1 MHISLA
7 EKNPWM
13 IAYADITVVF
23 SMFRHP
29 HVRGDLIDQLQ
40 KILLTAAYVLL
51 IFLSPLLDISALYD
65 ASTAQEAPSLAQPR
79 LAIPLESALG
89 EMTVYR
95 GGHLNHSYHF
105 IMDKLWNNDT
115 RTEFV
120 RIDFQLAI
128 NFEPDSSPLSAHP
141 HLRKRPADRTSTEWL
156 YVPAWHRVRIIP
168 YRSVD
173 PLLRS
178 ASFFY
183 DLAAVC
189 DLSTRYYQ
197 FIEANGQAPTD
208 DGRPGTASV
217 PYQKILFVLEHRGS
231 RYVLRAM
238 KSLEADKERRVVFFD
253 FQEIAPGRYRP
264 QKLVVSSDEGRTEI
278 TFRQW
283 QLGATTPMRFP
294 LTHLEMLLLQKP
306 EEMAR

>member
-1 MHISLA
+1 MHTSLV

-13 IAYADITVVF
+13 SAYTDITVVL
-23 SMFRHP
+23 SMSRHFLGSGNL
-29 HVRGDLIDQLQ
+29 VEQLQ
-40 KILLTAAYVLL
+40 KILLTVTYVLL
-51 IFLSPLLDISALYD
+51 IFLSPLLDISAFYD

-79 LAIPLESALG
+79 FAVPLESALG
-89 EMTVYR
+89 EMRVYR
-95 GGHLNHSYHF
+95 GKHLSHSYRF
-105 IMDKLWNNDT
+105 GMDKLWDSAT

-128 NFEPDSSPLSAHP
+128 NSNLDSLSLSVHP
-141 HLRKRPADRTSTEWL
+141 RQQKRPTNPTSTEWL
-156 YVPAWHRVRIIP
+156 YVPAWHRMRIIP

-197 FIEANGQAPTD
+197 FVEANGQAPTED
-208 DGRPGTASV
+208 RRTGTASV
-217 PYQKILFVLEHRGS
+217 PHQKILFVLEYQGN
-231 RYVLRAM
+231 RYRLRAM
-238 KSLEADKERRVVFFD
+238 KPLEADKERRVMFFD
-253 FQEIAPGRYRP
+253 FQEIIPGHYRP
-264 QKLVVSSDEGRTEI
+264 KKLVVSSDERRMEI
-278 TFRQW
+278 IFREW
-283 QLGATTPMRFP
+283 MFGATMPMLFP
-294 LTHLEMLLLQKP
+294 LTSLEMLLLQKP